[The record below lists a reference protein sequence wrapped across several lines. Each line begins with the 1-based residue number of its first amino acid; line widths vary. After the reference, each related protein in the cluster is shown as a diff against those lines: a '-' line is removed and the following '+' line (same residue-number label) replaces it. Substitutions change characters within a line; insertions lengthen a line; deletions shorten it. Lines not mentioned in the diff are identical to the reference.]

1 MAHPNHRLQNIKM
14 IAFGLWALTLE
25 TVHGMFLDKE
35 SKLLK
40 NTNSLV
46 RILMTLVCTQTTT
59 WRDVHLYWET
69 PREVSHAWRPSDPLS
84 SPSLPKTFCA
94 RDPSPVTYIISVP
107 SSSSGPFP
115 LVCKHS
121 INSVI
126 PSRLSAPLA
135 SLHSRTRTTN
145 SPPSIYSSLRLNWIS
160 GPHSPPH
167 LLLSRSRVTCTL
179 INPAVNPT

>member
-1 MAHPNHRLQNIKM
+1 MHLPFVPVISLLRVGHSEILQSTKLCEDLHHSVICSNKDQRNLTAQQEEGVPKLWHIQIIAYETAIKM

-46 RILMTLVCTQTTT
+46 RILITLVCTQTTT

-69 PREVSHAWRPSDPLS
+69 PREVPHVWRPSDPLS

-94 RDPSPVTYIISVP
+94 RDPSPVAYIISVP
-107 SSSSGPFP
+107 SSSGPFP
-115 LVCKHS
+115 LGVQTQH
-121 INSVI
+121 
-126 PSRLSAPLA
+126 
-135 SLHSRTRTTN
+135 
-145 SPPSIYSSLRLNWIS
+145 
-160 GPHSPPH
+160 
-167 LLLSRSRVTCTL
+167 
-179 INPAVNPT
+179 